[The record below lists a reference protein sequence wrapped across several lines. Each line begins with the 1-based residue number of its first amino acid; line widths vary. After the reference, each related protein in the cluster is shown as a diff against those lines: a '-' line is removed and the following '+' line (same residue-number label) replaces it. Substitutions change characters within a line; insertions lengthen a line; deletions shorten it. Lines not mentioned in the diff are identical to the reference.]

1 MAIMSNKN
9 SNGEL
14 KMSNEITES
23 QFKTPGQLQVANAEK
38 VFGFIQ
44 QDFGIST
51 LPSSVKDDKK
61 KLVEIYKKLID
72 NGGDDSF
79 IYDIDDEDLKSAPIN
94 LGKKETIGQKRRR
107 LKKELMVL
115 WSVTIHDKNPTETID
130 SDDHTRVRFVSWGN
144 DIVGHFT
151 TRVVFDKDI
160 FVHEGCLRNLR
171 QLKFRRTSTKRGSNK
186 LIYGPQ
192 EDRFQISYNDN
203 VTQET
208 IDEIAK
214 KQALVESAGL

>member
-1 MAIMSNKN
+1 MSKDN
-9 SNGEL
+9 
-14 KMSNEITES
+14 TEY
-23 QFKTPGQLQVANAEK
+23 KTKGQLQVANAEK

-44 QDFGIST
+44 EDFGIDT
-51 LPSSVKDDKK
+51 LPSGVKDDKK
-61 KLVEIYKKLID
+61 KLVEIYTKLID

-79 IYDIDDEDLKSAPIN
+79 IFDIDDEDLKNAPIKAN
-94 LGKKETIGQKRRR
+94 IKETIGQKRRR

-115 WSVTIHDKNPTETID
+115 WSVVIHDKNPTESIE

-151 TRVVFDKDI
+151 TRVVFDRSM

-171 QLKFRRTSTKRGSNK
+171 QLKFRRTSTKKGSNK
-186 LIYGPQ
+186 LIYGPY
-192 EDRFQISYNDN
+192 EDRFQITYNEN
-203 VTQET
+203 VTQDM

-214 KQALVESAGL
+214 KQQLLDASGL